1 MVQAKIVRID
11 SEKREISLHIGE
23 NFPIGIVEGVFSP
36 LTFEYIDWHWHEE
49 LQYNVV
55 LDGDITFQIA
65 NDVLTLTKGEGLFIN
80 SEKLHRIE
88 TSSNS
93 STSLMIYF
101 PSRLI
106 SNQKEDYLYKTYVSP
121 LISYSQIDY
130 MVLRESDKNQKA
142 LITQLKELNQLYT
155 QKNPYY
161 ELDMLAKVIDIWK
174 HTLLYQDQKLDYNL
188 DNDLVDQRLKTIF
201 SFITERYSDQI
212 SLEDI
217 AESVHLSRSE
227 CCRLFKKAVNQN
239 LFQYLMNYRINKAV
253 DYLLYTDD
261 SIANV
266 AYSVGFNSQS
276 YFTKCFSAVKSITPS
291 RLRTQFRNK
300 TIDHL

>member
-1 MVQAKIVRID
+1 MQAKIVRID

>member
-1 MVQAKIVRID
+1 MQAKIVRID

-93 STSLMIYF
+93 STYLMIYF